1 MEKISLTGWQSRWFI
16 LEGGI
21 LSYYKSYDEVSQGC
35 KGSLNIS
42 ACEIVVNSAD
52 NTRLDLI
59 ISGGEQVQT
68 LKKLTLAVSGKIYV
82 HVHLH
87 LLVFAT

>member
-1 MEKISLTGWQSRWFI
+1 MCEIRVFKYNHFVKNLFTGWQSRWFI

-42 ACEIVVNSAD
+42 ACEIVVSSAD

-59 ISGGEQVQT
+59 ISGGEQVRNLFQ
-68 LKKLTLAVSGKIYV
+68 
-82 HVHLH
+82 
-87 LLVFAT
+87 